1 MSRVFLEKDEYGVE
15 YAYFDDATGD
25 LQAVERVQDVEPIL
39 EEAKACFNEGLVNR
53 KSEFRRVGSYPP
65 NAIRLFAAKHGI
77 DPDRVVRDLAK
88 DWNLT
93 RLLLNDRDL
102 SGFRTLPGRY

>member
-1 MSRVFLEKDEYGVE
+1 MSRIRVDADDGGVE
-15 YAYFDDATGD
+15 YAWFDDATGD
-25 LQAVERVQDVEPIL
+25 LLSVEREEDVEPVL
-39 EEAKACFNEGLVNR
+39 EEAKACFKEGLVNR

-65 NAIRLFAAKHGI
+65 SVLRIFAAKHGL
-77 DPDRVVRDLAK
+77 DADRVLRDLAK
-88 DWNLT
+88 DWSLT

>member
-1 MSRVFLEKDEYGVE
+1 MSRVLLDSDEYGIE

-25 LQAVERVQDVEPIL
+25 LQALERVSNVEPIL
-39 EEAKACFNEGLVNR
+39 EEAKACFNEGLVDR

-65 NAIRLFAAKHGI
+65 NALRIFAANHKL
-77 DPDRVVRDLAK
+77 DPDRVVKDLAK
-88 DWNLT
+88 DWSLT

-102 SGFRTLPGRY
+102 SGFRTLPGKY